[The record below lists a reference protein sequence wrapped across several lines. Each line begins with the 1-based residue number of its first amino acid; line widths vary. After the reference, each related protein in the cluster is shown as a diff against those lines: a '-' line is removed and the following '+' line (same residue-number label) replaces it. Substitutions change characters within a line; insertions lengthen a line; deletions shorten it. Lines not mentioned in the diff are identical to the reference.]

1 MQMEIKRQKQADK
14 DLDNLAKRAVL
25 EHRTE
30 FPSQQNPVDLVEV
43 EDFNSANVT
52 KFVNTLDGIDQIV
65 DYFE

>member
-1 MQMEIKRQKQADK
+1 MQMEINRQKEADK

-30 FPSQQNPVDLVEV
+30 MPSQQNPVDQVED

-52 KFVNTLDGIDQIV
+52 KFVNSLDGID
-65 DYFE
+65 